1 MEFICTK
8 PEELDA
14 IASAMLEYHSKARI
28 FAFFGKLGAGK
39 TTFIK
44 SLCSK
49 LKVLDTAV
57 SPSFGI
63 INEYITSENTN
74 IYHFDFYRIKS
85 ISEFLDLGFEEYF
98 FSGSYCFIE
107 WPEKIYDFLPDN
119 YVTVNIE
126 EINGKRFIKF

>member
-1 MEFICTK
+1 MEFVCIK

-14 IASAMLEYHSKARI
+14 IASTMLEYHSEARI

-63 INEYITSENTN
+63 INEYITFENTK
-74 IYHFDFYRIKS
+74 IFHFDFYRIKN
-85 ISEFLDLGFEEYF
+85 ISEFLDLGCEEYF

-107 WPEKIYDFLPDN
+107 WPEKIYDFLPDD